1 MTTQANRA
9 DPQDREIVSR
19 IDRMPEPAA
28 FEIEAAKKTKE
39 GLDLEVH
46 VLAELVPGPGLVKRG
61 YVKPNIES
69 FGAFELYCDEGS
81 SIGGSDTAPAPLS
94 YLAAGIAFCFLTHLK
109 GYADMEKLK
118 VSSIRIEQRMKFQ
131 SRIPGM
137 TTDASVGSQMEG
149 LSKGVETFV
158 LIETDEPPEVI
169 ARMVEAAEKACMAAQ
184 TVINAVPTSTNVI
197 SNGEPNL

>member
-1 MTTQANRA
+1 
-9 DPQDREIVSR
+9 
-19 IDRMPEPAA
+19 MPAPTA

-61 YVKPNIES
+61 YVKPNIQG

-81 SIGGSDTAPAPLS
+81 SIGGGDTAPAPLS
-94 YLAAGIAFCFLTHLK
+94 YLAAGVAFCFLTHLK
-109 GYADMEKLK
+109 GYADMAKLR

-137 TTDASVGSQMEG
+137 TADAGNQMEG

-158 LIETDEPPEVI
+158 LIETDEPPAVI
-169 ARMVEAAEKACMAAQ
+169 AEMVEAAEKACMAAQ
-184 TVINAVPTSTNVI
+184 TVINAVPTSTKVI
-197 SNGEPNL
+197 SNGERI

>member
-1 MTTQANRA
+1 MPIQVKQVETQGN
-9 DPQDREIVSR
+9 PIVSR
-19 IDRMPEPAA
+19 IDRMPEPTA
-28 FEIEAAKKTKE
+28 FKIESAKKSRE

-61 YVKPNIES
+61 YVKPNIPS
-69 FGAFELYCDEGS
+69 FGAFELYCDEGL
-81 SIGGSDTAPAPLS
+81 SIGGTDTAPAPLS

-118 VSSIRIEQRMKFQ
+118 VSSIQVEQRMKFQ

-137 TTDASVGSQMEG
+137 TVDAGVGNQMEG

-169 ARMVEAAEKACMAAQ
+169 ALMVEAAEKACMAAQ
-184 TVINAVPTSTNVI
+184 TVINAVPTSTTVI
-197 SNGEPNL
+197 SNGDRI